1 MASGHLTAIESRRL
15 ARRIFRFLTANA
27 SATRT
32 SVEQSGLPVDAPRP
46 RPKQDAASISASLNT
61 AWPFTE
67 LRDVGS

>member
-32 SVEQSGLPVDAPRP
+32 SVEQSGLQWTP
-46 RPKQDAASISASLNT
+46 LG
-61 AWPFTE
+61 
-67 LRDVGS
+67 RDPNRTGLHFGLVKHGLH